1 MIMAGS
7 GLPFDAIVTQV
18 SMGVDLII
26 HITRNKTGK
35 RYIDEICQVLPAA
48 GSEYRLKHLYA
59 NKGGEGLERLVD
71 VEDLRKVAVY
81 RG

>member
-7 GLPFDAIVTQV
+7 GLPFDAIVSQV

-35 RYIDEICQVLPAA
+35 RYIDEICHVLPAD
-48 GSEYRLKHLYA
+48 GSEYRLKQIYT
-59 NKGGEGLERLVD
+59 NTGGDGLERKVSVD
-71 VEDLRKVAVY
+71 ELKAIAVY